1 MRRLPVLISLIA
13 LILLG
18 FGCSPKITPQE
29 AKVLVSLDEIQRGVE
44 ANIEYENFM
53 RLLRTAGAEIELLK
67 QSKNPN
73 PCFQRAI
80 EKCYASYEIAGKAWK
95 KGQAEKNENRKA
107 DLEMALSFSMSFSA
121 INIKRA
127 NNCYN

>member
-1 MRRLPVLISLIA
+1 MRRLPVLISLLAIM
-13 LILLG
+13 LPG

-29 AKVLVSLDEIQRGVE
+29 AKVLVSLNEIQRGVE
-44 ANIEYENFM
+44 ANIEYENFL
-53 RLLRTAGAEIELLK
+53 RLLRTAGAEIKLLK

-95 KGQAEKNENRKA
+95 KSQAEKDENRKA
-107 DLEMALSFSMSFSA
+107 DLEVALSFSMSFSA
-121 INIKRA
+121 INIERA